1 MESNGTDNNCSV
13 SLKLVAIFNLVR
25 GGAAVLSLLGCL
37 ALILA
42 LVILKKYKDPA
53 QRLVLYLTIAVVINS
68 VNSIVRGAGFQ
79 LIGNTPF
86 CEAVAFFSGYTS
98 GSILLAICC
107 IVTELFIKAIL
118 NKATGNRISVVY
130 FTFIFVQPFFIYL
143 IPFLGQNYGQEGPTC
158 WIKSYNNLTN
168 CTLNYDGLLL
178 QNMLWNLP
186 VIFLLIGGGIMYVI
200 TLIAYNRRLKKY
212 RQVYT
217 SEKNRM
223 IDQRLF
229 EDIMVFRWY
238 PLVFIIINVVPFLTR
253 LTQVIDTH
261 LPKTLV
267 LILWIITALVD
278 GLQGLFLSLAFTL
291 NSQTRKS
298 LAWPNIKEAF
308 IAKFHRRTEIDQ
320 EFDNNIMTPMI
331 EYRSLSKHSTR

>member
-1 MESNGTDNNCSV
+1 MEVDSNRSVNCSV
-13 SLKLVAIFNLVR
+13 SLIIVTTFNLVR

-37 ALILA
+37 ALLLV

-53 QRLVLYLTIAVVINS
+53 QRLVLYLTVAVVINS
-68 VNSIVRGAGFQ
+68 INSIVRGAGFK

-98 GSILLAICC
+98 GSIILAICC
-107 IVTELFIKAIL
+107 IVAELFIKAIL

-130 FTFIFVQPFFIYL
+130 LTFIFVQPFFVYL
-143 IPFLGQNYGQEGPTC
+143 IPFLGKNYGQEGPTC

-168 CTLNYDGLLL
+168 CSLNRDGILL
-178 QNMLWNLP
+178 QNILWNLP
-186 VIFLLIGGGIMYVI
+186 VTFLFIGGGIMYAI

-217 SEKNRM
+217 SEKNR
-223 IDQRLF
+223 IINQRLF
-229 EDIMVFRWY
+229 EDIKVFRWY
-238 PLVFIIINVVPFLTR
+238 PLVFFFINVVPFLTR
-253 LTQVIDTH
+253 LTEVIDTY
-261 LPKTLV
+261 LPETLV

-298 LAWPNIKEAF
+298 LTWANIKEAF
-308 IAKFHRRTEIDQ
+308 ITKFQRSKDFDE
-320 EFDNNIMTPMI
+320 EFDNDQDLISPTI
-331 EYRSLSKHSTR
+331 DYRSQSTQ